1 MLFLFL
7 PVSNPSLNHLLG
19 SPRKIPSFDQART
32 SVMPRSIKDLGDR
45 KVQQSLVEEV
55 EMVRWALGVLG
66 RW

>member
-1 MLFLFL
+1 
-7 PVSNPSLNHLLG
+7 
-19 SPRKIPSFDQART
+19 
-32 SVMPRSIKDLGDR
+32 MPRSIKDLGDR